1 MEGFW
6 WTKAGYEINSPHSF
20 VQVRCCVVIELLGLR
35 DERSSCEIVQPKFW
49 KINSD
54 IKEFVDLWG
63 YNGSHSSSFVREI
76 YILQFFLS
84 RTRTSGGKRERIAE
98 TSNLIQ
104 YKYLFLYNIWVSWT
118 QWISNNNDKI
128 SAITRWQEEGLKSR
142 PISANGTVIWSHK
155 PYNRHCTHVVN
166 LGWWVTIIHCIK
178 TKAWIKHDE
187 TPVDHGFAKENTS
200 WYTCSHICE
209 QIIASISNKS
219 RNMAR

>member
-1 MEGFW
+1 MDEGGLWDKLTTFFRPGSLLCCDRAFRIKGRALFMRNCAAYILEDKQRYKRIFW
-6 WTKAGYEINSPHSF
+6 LMRIQWLTFI
-20 VQVRCCVVIELLGLR
+20 II
-35 DERSSCEIVQPKFW
+35 RSRNLQ
-49 KINSD
+49 
-54 IKEFVDLWG
+54 LT
-63 YNGSHSSSFVREI
+63 
-76 YILQFFLS
+76 LQFFLS